1 MNLVAQVA
9 CSRWRPSSCV
19 AKRRAV
25 PALFWLCFYVM
36 LVLLKVINLAV
47 LCLRTDVP
55 PCV

>member
-1 MNLVAQVA
+1 MQPLAAVIMRCETSRSSRAFLVA
-9 CSRWRPSSCV
+9 
-19 AKRRAV
+19 
-25 PALFWLCFYVM
+25 FFYVM